1 MKHLLSGAA
10 AAVLSVTIALG
21 STHNS
26 AASQQAAASTPDAS
40 ATSAAPPAHRHVH
53 SHSHAAGHH
62 ARAGSARSNGNTAA
76 NQLNQQELSRLQS
89 GGTMPPPAEPTPA
102 PTRGPQLQGPRPS
115 SGR

>member
-21 STHNS
+21 WTHNS
-26 AASQQAAASTPDAS
+26 AASQQAAASMPDAS

-62 ARAGSARSNGNTAA
+62 ATGSARSSGNTAA

-89 GGTMPPPAEPTPA
+89 GGTMPPPPEPAPA
-102 PTRGPQLQGPRPS
+102 PTRGPQLQGPRLS